1 MGPVQGAV
9 PGGRSVKSV
18 LNKIVHDKEIAR
30 EQQAAK
36 PVAEKL
42 RTLERLRDR
51 DHAIK
56 KASRRVSP

>member
-1 MGPVQGAV
+1 M
-9 PGGRSVKSV
+9 KSV